1 MTTFSSSQEQTVS
14 GKPAFWP
21 LAATRSPHLRLTL
34 SPEYRGLTDT
44 EREQVFELAFGE
56 GVSPAE
62 YEAFFSG
69 PDLSRPRSPRG
80 LGAATGSA
88 LGPYGAI
95 AGAVAGGV
103 GQLLGLLKDPRV
115 LGAVSSLAQGRN
127 RPVAQGDPGW
137 LPMPPAHLLDL
148 LSRLP
153 YRFLSRPCPGR
164 RSRSG
169 HALPGGTQFLRC
181 PQPDGAPLRLA
192 AAARRRGGP
201 DAAGQPAQSPL
212 P

>member
-1 MTTFSSSQEQTVS
+1 MTTVSSSQEQTVS

-21 LAATRSPHLRLTL
+21 LAASRSPHLRLTL
-34 SPEYRGLTDT
+34 SPECRGLTDT

-69 PDLSRPRSPRG
+69 PDLSRPKSPKG

-103 GQLLGLLKDPRV
+103 GQLLGLLQDLRV
-115 LGAVSSLAQGRN
+115 LCWAP
-127 RPVAQGDPGW
+127 RPRWRKA
-137 LPMPPAHLLDL
+137 ATA
-148 LSRLP
+148 RLRRVTP
-153 YRFLSRPCPGR
+153 VGCPCPPPTCLTC
-164 RSRSG
+164 SPACLTAS
-169 HALPGGTQFLRC
+169 C
-181 PQPDGAPLRLA
+181 PAPARA
-192 AAARRRGGP
+192 AAPGLATRYRVE
-201 DAAGQPAQSPL
+201 SSS
-212 P
+212 

>member
-56 GVSPAE
+56 GLSPAE

-80 LGAATGSA
+80 WA
-88 LGPYGAI
+88 
-95 AGAVAGGV
+95 
-103 GQLLGLLKDPRV
+103 R
-115 LGAVSSLAQGRN
+115 
-127 RPVAQGDPGW
+127 RPVRRSGPTG
-137 LPMPPAHLLDL
+137 
-148 LSRLP
+148 RLP
-153 YRFLSRPCPGR
+153 A
-164 RSRSG
+164 RSR
-169 HALPGGTQFLRC
+169 
-181 PQPDGAPLRLA
+181 GAWA
-192 AAARRRGGP
+192 NCSAC
-201 DAAGQPAQSPL
+201 
-212 P
+212 